1 MDPLSFSPDC
11 VGPRLGKASV
21 FIATY
26 LRKDYVEWIVCSFF
40 FFLFSLQSG
49 IFHRWNSANRSVFHS
64 LRVAL
69 TTYIMLYQILC
80 FYLGLLVSR
89 LIFYPIEWIYSNAL
103 IPREAIK
110 VEKNSGE
117 IDRAIFFFLFF
128 HPRKRETGSI
138 AVYPKFVRL
147 TSGE

>member
-1 MDPLSFSPDC
+1 MDCLLLFLLPFLSLSPKWRFPSLEF
-11 VGPRLGKASV
+11 GEPIR
-21 FIATY
+21 
-26 LRKDYVEWIVCSFF
+26 
-40 FFLFSLQSG
+40 FSLVARG
-49 IFHRWNSANRSVFHS
+49 FDD
-64 LRVAL
+64 LYRVISNAS
-69 TTYIMLYQILC
+69 ILG
-80 FYLGLLVSR
+80 YLSR

-117 IDRAIFFFLFF
+117 IDRTIFFFLFF
-128 HPRKRETGSI
+128 HPRKRETESI

>member
-1 MDPLSFSPDC
+1 MDCLLLFLLPFLSPKWRFPSLEFGEPI
-11 VGPRLGKASV
+11 R
-21 FIATY
+21 
-26 LRKDYVEWIVCSFF
+26 
-40 FFLFSLQSG
+40 FSLVARG
-49 IFHRWNSANRSVFHS
+49 FDD
-64 LRVAL
+64 LYRVISNAS
-69 TTYIMLYQILC
+69 ILG
-80 FYLGLLVSR
+80 YLSR

-103 IPREAIK
+103 IDIPRGAIK
-110 VEKNSGE
+110 VRKNSGE